1 MKVLTE
7 GDLRRIHLKE
17 HRKEWVLS
25 KDIFITPAAREYAKE
40 QGIHL
45 NVKAKSNQERTQVP
59 IVKKENGTFKD
70 AVTGAIYA
78 EKPEEMTHMQ
88 DNLLVSKTHPRI
100 ALRGRLDS
108 LQAKILLIQFEFKRN
123 QRLMED
129 LESVLLFVQ
138 KVLAAEVK
146 NQPAEELML
155 LGMREEEIHRMSHNV
170 QEAFGINHTIPRL
183 DMGRLA
189 LLLNELR
196 TQVREAELQAV
207 AAFQEGDV
215 LGVVK
220 RLNRLSS
227 GVYVLFCRSITGYY
241 QGEEGCGT

>member
-1 MKVLTE
+1 MK
-7 GDLRRIHLKE
+7 R
-17 HRKEWVLS
+17 
-25 KDIFITPAAREYAKE
+25 
-40 QGIHL
+40 
-45 NVKAKSNQERTQVP
+45 
-59 IVKKENGTFKD
+59 ENGTFKD
-70 AVTGAIYA
+70 AVTGATYA
-78 EKPEEMTHMQ
+78 EKPEEMTHMRG
-88 DNLLVSKTHPRI
+88 NLLVSKTHPRI

-155 LGMREEEIHRMSHNV
+155 FGMREEEIHRMSHNV